1 MIVHLSPTCL
11 PCLPYSGLP
20 PPCLSLSPIHSGCSG
35 CMLLHLSPTCLSW
48 SPIHSGCSGC
58 MLLRLSPSGSCGPM
72 RCFLCLLW
80 IHLSGCLFLH
90 LSPLVSHF
98 FGLLWITLG
107 RLLVFLLPC
116 SRLDEFTLL
125 SLLVSLLASLVS
137 TCLGLLWI
145 RFYTCLRLPL
155 RLLPA

>member
-1 MIVHLSPTCL
+1 
-11 PCLPYSGLP
+11 
-20 PPCLSLSPIHSGCSG
+20 
-35 CMLLHLSPTCLSW
+35 
-48 SPIHSGCSGC
+48 
-58 MLLRLSPSGSCGPM
+58 MLLRVSPSGSSGPREM
-72 RCFLCLLW
+72 FPLPTLDTLGW
-80 IHLSGCLFLH
+80 GCLFLH

-107 RLLVFLLPC
+107 RLLVFLLLC

-145 RFYTCLRLPL
+145 RFCTCLRLPL